1 MIQIAWLIGRL
12 AQLVEHYVHIVG
24 VTGSSP
30 VATIGSGKE
39 LPQLASRSAYL
50 NSIRAARAVALAS
63 LPALAS
69 CVGEVSRSGVLS
81 FLEAVQRPFDL
92 HDQTWLGIPASLP
105 AHLLVSAALAGVL
118 ARLWRPKAAGI
129 LLGIL
134 ILTKEAVDL
143 MIIAL
148 YQPVTWAYAS
158 DSVVDVLASV
168 AGVLLGLWVGT
179 RARGGVVE
187 ND

>member
-1 MIQIAWLIGRL
+1 MRRYAIL
-12 AQLVEHYVHIVG
+12 AGL
-24 VTGSSP
+24 P
-30 VATIGSGKE
+30 V
-39 LPQLASRSAYL
+39 
-50 NSIRAARAVALAS
+50 
-63 LPALAS
+63 LAS
-69 CVGEVSRSGVLS
+69 CAGGVSRSRIIS

-92 HDQTWLGIPASLP
+92 HDRTWLGIPAELL
-105 AHLLVSAALAGVL
+105 AHLIVSASLAGAV
-118 ARLWRPKAAGI
+118 AWFWRPKAAAV

-168 AGVLLGLWVGT
+168 AGVFLGLWVDT
-179 RARGGVVE
+179 RFRRRVAE
-187 ND
+187 QD

>member
-1 MIQIAWLIGRL
+1 MRA
-12 AQLVEHYVHIVG
+12 
-24 VTGSSP
+24 
-30 VATIGSGKE
+30 
-39 LPQLASRSAYL
+39 
-50 NSIRAARAVALAS
+50 RAAVLAS
-63 LPALAS
+63 LPALTS
-69 CVGEVSRSGVLS
+69 CVGVLSRSRVLS

-92 HDQTWLGIPASLP
+92 HDRTWLGIPAALP
-105 AHLLVSAALAGVL
+105 AHLIVSASLAGALAW
-118 ARLWRPKAAGI
+118 LWRPKAAGV

-158 DSVVDVLASV
+158 GSVVDVLVSV
-168 AGVLLGLWVGT
+168 AGMCLGLWVGT
-179 RARGGVVE
+179 RARHRVVE

>member
-1 MIQIAWLIGRL
+1 M
-12 AQLVEHYVHIVG
+12 VERYVHIVE

-30 VATIGSGKE
+30 VATIESGKE
-39 LPQLASRSAYL
+39 LRKLAFRSAYL
-50 NSIRAARAVALAS
+50 NSIRTTRAVALAS

-69 CVGEVSRSGVLS
+69 CVGDVSRSGVLS

-92 HDQTWLGIPASLP
+92 NDQTWLGIPAALP
-105 AHLLVSAALAGVL
+105 AHFVVSAALAGVL

-148 YQPVTWAYAS
+148 YEPVTWAFAS
-158 DSVVDVLASV
+158 GSVVDILVSGI
-168 AGVLLGLWVGT
+168 GVFLGLWVDT
-179 RARGGVVE
+179 RFRRRVAE
-187 ND
+187 QD